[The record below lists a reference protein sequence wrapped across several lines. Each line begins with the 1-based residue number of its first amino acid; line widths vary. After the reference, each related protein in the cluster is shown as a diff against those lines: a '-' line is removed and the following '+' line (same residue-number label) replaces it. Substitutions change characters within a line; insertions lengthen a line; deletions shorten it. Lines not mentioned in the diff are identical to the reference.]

1 MGYAYMRTFMRDVGD
16 HLEFEVPIKISMTW
30 EDLLP

>member
-1 MGYAYMRTFMRDVGD
+1 MRTFMRDAGD
-16 HLEFEVPIKISMTW
+16 HLEFQVPVKISMTW